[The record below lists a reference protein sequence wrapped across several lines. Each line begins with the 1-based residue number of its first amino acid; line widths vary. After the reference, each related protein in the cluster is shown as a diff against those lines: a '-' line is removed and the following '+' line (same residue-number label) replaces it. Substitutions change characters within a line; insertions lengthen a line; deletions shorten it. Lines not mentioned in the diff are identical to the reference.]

1 MEEKSLKEKTASGL
15 SWSMLDKLLQ
25 NGFVLICGVLLARM
39 VDKDNYGLI
48 AVLMIF
54 VGLANVLQ
62 ESGFTS
68 AIIRKKNITQSDY
81 TTVFYTNVS
90 IGIILYLI
98 LFFLAPV
105 ISNIYDEPVLTP
117 LARVMFLSFVFNS
130 FAVVQNAK
138 LIKEINY
145 KLIAKINS
153 FSVFT
158 TYSIALLLAY
168 NGYGLW
174 ALASLYVLWAFLK
187 MVCFWLFSK
196 WKPSGSFS
204 KKSFK
209 EFFSFSSK
217 LLAGSLINSVMANI
231 PQSIL
236 GKQYSMDVG
245 GAYNQVS
252 RHYNAANDLL
262 TGSIYNVSF
271 PILASVHDETR
282 FKKIFRKFIRIKA
295 LIIFPMFMGI
305 ILVAESFMHLLGE
318 QWLDAAPILQL
329 LALVGIFNGLESA
342 NNDILRIKGKSDIIL
357 YLTIFHAFLIL
368 ATITIPIF
376 LKLGHLYY
384 IGGITITYIIRYIV
398 SSTISQKLIDYK
410 ITELIKDLAPYF
422 VISLICTGCGYLL
435 SFLITQPILL
445 MACQIVFVAI
455 LYFGILY
462 ISGSKVLKEAVEYI
476 TKRKVNQK

>member
-15 SWSMLDKLLQ
+15 SWSILDKLLQ
-25 NGFVLICGVLLARM
+25 NGFVLVCGILLARM
-39 VDKDNYGLI
+39 IDKDNYGLI

-81 TTVFYTNVS
+81 ITVFYTNIT
-90 IGIILYLI
+90 IGIVIYLI

-105 ISNIYDEPVLTP
+105 ISDIYEEPILTP
-117 LARVMFLSFVFNS
+117 LARVLFLSFVFNS

-145 KLIAKINS
+145 KLITKINS
-153 FSVFT
+153 FSVCA
-158 TYSIALLLAY
+158 TYSLALLLAY
-168 NGYGLW
+168 LGYGVW
-174 ALASLYVLWAFLK
+174 ALASLYVVWAFLK

-204 KKSFK
+204 KESFK

-236 GKQYSMDVG
+236 GKQYSIDTG
-245 GAYNQVS
+245 GAYNQMS
-252 RHYNAANDLL
+252 RQYNAANDLL
-262 TGSIYNVSF
+262 TGSVYNVSF
-271 PILASVHDETR
+271 PILASVHDEIR
-282 FKKIFRKFIRIKA
+282 LKKIFRKFIRIKA

-305 ILVAESFMHLLGE
+305 ILVAGSFMHLLGD
-318 QWLDAAPILQL
+318 QWLNAAPILQL
-329 LALVGIFNGLESA
+329 LALTGIFNGLETA
-342 NNDILRIKGKSDIIL
+342 NNDILRIKGKSGIIL
-357 YLTIFHAFLIL
+357 YLTIFHAILIL
-368 ATITIPIF
+368 ATIAIPVF
-376 LKLGHLYY
+376 LKLDYLYY
-384 IGGITITYIIRYIV
+384 IGAITITYIIRYIV
-398 SSTISQKLIDYK
+398 STTISQKLIGYK

-422 VISLICTGCGYLL
+422 AISLLCIGCGYLL
-435 SFLITQPILL
+435 SFIISKPIPL
-445 MACQIVFVAI
+445 MICQIIFVAL
-455 LYFGILY
+455 LYFGVLY
-462 ISGSKVLKEAVEYI
+462 LSGSKVLKEAVEYV
-476 TKRKVNQK
+476 TKRKVNKQ